1 MSAPAT
7 PGADPLG
14 RYGPSVA
21 DPKPRSTSPSRPG
34 VDWERMEA
42 VRVRDLRS
50 DFRDLTAGQRIEQG
64 VALSR
69 LATALAGRAEDQLDL
84 KRLREARG

>member
-1 MSAPAT
+1 
-7 PGADPLG
+7 
-14 RYGPSVA
+14 
-21 DPKPRSTSPSRPG
+21 
-34 VDWERMEA
+34 MEA